1 MKNLKIITFLALL
14 TCASA
19 TIARAQKISA
29 SRVPAAVKSSFTKIY
44 PGINK
49 VAWEMEKDKFEA
61 NFRKDGQE
69 MSSLFTSNGTI
80 TESEKEIKPDELPA
94 NILPYVSK
102 HYKGFIVKEA
112 SKIIK
117 TDGTVNYEAEVHGK
131 DLVFDVKGNFIKVD
145 ED

>member
-102 HYKGFIVKEA
+102 HYKGYIVKEA

-117 TDGTVNYEAEVHGK
+117 TDGTVKYEAEVHGK

>member
-1 MKNLKIITFLALL
+1 MHLQQLHEHKKFRHQGFPPLLKVVLL
-14 TCASA
+14 KPT
-19 TIARAQKISA
+19 
-29 SRVPAAVKSSFTKIY
+29 

-61 NFRKDGQE
+61 NFRKDGRE

-102 HYKGFIVKEA
+102 HYKGYIVKEA

-117 TDGTVNYEAEVHGK
+117 TDGTVKYEAEVHGK

>member
-1 MKNLKIITFLALL
+1 MKNLKIITFLTLL

-29 SRVPAAVKSSFTKIY
+29 SRVPAAVKSSFTKTY

-102 HYKGFIVKEA
+102 HYKGYIVKEA

>member
-102 HYKGFIVKEA
+102 HYKGYIVKEA